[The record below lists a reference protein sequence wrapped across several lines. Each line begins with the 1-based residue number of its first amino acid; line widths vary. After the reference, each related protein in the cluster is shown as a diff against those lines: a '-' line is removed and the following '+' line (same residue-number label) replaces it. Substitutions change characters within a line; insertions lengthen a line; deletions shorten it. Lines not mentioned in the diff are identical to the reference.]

1 MELKTKIDLTLLKK
15 SAIKEASKQNWER
28 AKQINLAILNQL
40 MVILDLSHLPY
51 YLLLLGY
58 WVQKFQRLQLLFN

>member
-40 MVILDLSHLPY
+40 KNNIET
-51 YLLLLGY
+51 
-58 WVQKFQRLQLLFN
+58 